1 MASNSH
7 MGNHLNQP
15 DTASDTILVDEAS
28 LPLISWLDP
37 DTMGYLRRVIALIA
51 QQAPHALAAI
61 LFGSVARHEE
71 RPLTDPHPS
80 DVDVLVLFTPVGEQE
95 SLTSEQHA
103 VLSWAVVQ
111 SFDAYPD
118 TPREVQVLGALT
130 HFARWDASFVENVAR
145 DGMLL
150 WAREPLPATLHP
162 VEERW
167 QRTAQSG

>member
-37 DTMGYLRRVIALIA
+37 DTMAYLRRVIALIA
-51 QQAPHALAAI
+51 QQAPDALAAI

-80 DVDVLVLFTPVGEQE
+80 DVDVLVLFAPVGDQE

-103 VLSWAVVQ
+103 MLSWAVVQ
-111 SFDAYPD
+111 AYNAYPG

-130 HFARWDASFVENVAR
+130 HFAHWDESLVEHVAR
-145 DGMLL
+145 DGILL
-150 WAREPLPATLHP
+150 WARRPLPTALHP

-167 QRTAQSG
+167 